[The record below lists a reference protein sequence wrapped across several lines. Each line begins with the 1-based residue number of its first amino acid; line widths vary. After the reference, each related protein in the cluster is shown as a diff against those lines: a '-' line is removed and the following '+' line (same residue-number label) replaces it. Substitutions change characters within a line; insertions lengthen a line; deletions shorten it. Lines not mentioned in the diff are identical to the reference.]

1 MKRELEHQGHQVSV
15 FTGDL
20 DPSSREA
27 GVYHVRSARP
37 TIWGGI
43 LRRLLRPWRPKGSEV
58 FDFARVISAEILRVH
73 QRARIDVIDMEE
85 SFGWFAD
92 VRVLT
97 SIPVLVKLHGPAFLS
112 LVENEL
118 NTPFAR
124 EKIQREGRALR
135 LATTIIAPCEST
147 LRQTVERYRLTPRTT
162 RKIVNPLAMDT
173 DVPQWRLDRC
183 DRNTILFVGRFDLRK
198 GADIVLKAFL
208 SVVKRRP
215 ELKLIFV
222 GPDRGL
228 SGPDGNPIH
237 FNTYCDLLFPVELRD
252 RVDYRGP
259 LANREI
265 EELRVKAMLT
275 VVASRWENLG
285 YTILEAMFQGCPLV
299 STDAGGCPETVING
313 VTGRLAKSEDPDA
326 FAAQFCLMLD
336 DPEGAQAMSVAAHL
350 HIVEDYSA
358 AKVAAATI
366 EMYQQAISNCHR

>member
-1 MKRELEHQGHQVSV
+1 MWDRYLQ
-15 FTGDL
+15 
-20 DPSSREA
+20 
-27 GVYHVRSARP
+27 
-37 TIWGGI
+37 
-43 LRRLLRPWRPKGSEV
+43 RLLRPWRPKGSEV
-58 FDFARVISAEILRVH
+58 FDFARVIAAEILSVH
-73 QRARIDVIDMEE
+73 QREPIDVIDMEE

-92 VRVLT
+92 VARLT

-124 EKIQREGRALR
+124 EKIEREGRALR
-135 LATTIIAPCEST
+135 LATTIIAPCELT
-147 LRQTVERYRLTPRTT
+147 LRQTLERYRLSPRDK
-162 RKIVNPLAMDT
+162 RKIVNPMAMDT
-173 DVPQWRLDRC
+173 DVPQWRLDIC

-208 SVVKRRP
+208 SVVKGRP

-228 SGPDGNPIH
+228 SGSDGNQIH
-237 FNTYCDLLFPVELRD
+237 FKTYCDLLFPVELRD

-259 LANREI
+259 IANREI
-265 EELRVKAMLT
+265 EELRLKAMLT

-326 FAAQFCLMLD
+326 FAAQFCAMLD
-336 DPEGAQAMSVAAHL
+336 DPKGAQEMGVAARL
-350 HIVEDYSA
+350 HIVEHYSA

-366 EMYQQAISNCHR
+366 EMYQKAISNYPQPLNR